1 MELYPTIIDRLKIQH
16 LVIPELVKDLDD
28 ELINKHPEKDKWSI
42 KDNIAHIAYY
52 HLRFLSRMELI
63 LKEKK
68 KFFQRY
74 NPDLD
79 IDFIEWR
86 KMSKEELLMKL
97 EENRNNVIE
106 YIENLKDEDLEKTGI
121 HEKFGE
127 MKIVQWIE
135 FFLLHEAHH
144 IFTIFKLSRSN

>member
-1 MELYPTIIDRLKIQH
+1 MKIYSTITDRLKIQH
-16 LVIPELVKDLDD
+16 LVIHDLIKDLDD
-28 ELINKHPEKDKWSI
+28 ELINKYPTKDKWSI

-63 LKEKK
+63 IKGKK

-74 NPDLD
+74 SPDKD

-86 KMSKEELLMKL
+86 KMSKEELLSKL
-97 EENRNNVIE
+97 EANRNKVID
-106 YIENLKDEDLEKTGI
+106 YIQELKEEDLEKTGT
-121 HEKFGE
+121 HQEFGE
-127 MKIVQWIE
+127 MNIVQFIE

-144 IFTIFKLSRSN
+144 IYTIFKLSRTN